1 MDLSN
6 LCISCFRR
14 LNPGQSNCPYCGY
27 PQSDIPKEKFHLAPK
42 TVIHNRYVIGHACGT
57 GGFGIT
63 YKALDLQLNEVVA
76 IKEFFP
82 SGMVQ
87 RVPGEKNI
95 IVFGNK
101 RDAFEKEKERFL
113 LEART
118 IAKFAGNENIV
129 DVYNYFEENQTAYIV
144 MEFLDGISLKDYLK
158 QCGGKLDLKTAVEI
172 TQEILKGLKV
182 IHQNKII
189 HRDVSADNVMLTLN
203 NKIKLFDFGAAR
215 ISSEDDKTRTV
226 VVKKG
231 YAPPEQY
238 RNKSKQGP
246 YTDVYAVGA
255 LFYFMLTGELPPESV
270 DRAANNEKVVPP
282 SKLVPKLPAY
292 IDHAIM
298 KALAVKPELRFRNA
312 DEFLRALVQKKEV
325 LTPERELKKR
335 KAIRRSIFSF
345 IIVVLVGVLSFSG
358 VVGYGVSNFQIGV
371 PAPLTVL
378 MVRPDGVSPDQD
390 EAVAQE
396 LISNYQVYMQNQKY
410 KKFAEFNDQII
421 QIDFASPEE
430 YQSKLLDENNQPRYD
445 VYLSDYLTGENVP
458 VGADLSWA
466 IEQVAEF
473 YPYPLLANSSAN
485 RFSAQFD
492 CDVLYINRSLF
503 GGTEEEAVIE
513 VRTALA
519 DIVNNNYN
527 QCLID
532 PACSTALIAQ
542 ADSLTREQI
551 NQVNSRITGNTN
563 PLTSAECS
571 ALFAQGKIKAY
582 IGKYSQRNF
591 DRKNIHDLVIVP
603 LCYKDQQSADS
614 LAADGISVAFEGKQN
629 WCLRSDLSGGQ
640 FYEGLYFI
648 CCMADGNTQQMLSA
662 NGYAEYLS
670 GNINVLKQS
679 QTEEFILKA
688 LGISK

>member
-27 PQSDIPKEKFHLAPK
+27 LQSDIPKEKFHLAPK

-118 IAKFAGNENIV
+118 ISKFAGNENIV

-215 ISSEDDKTRTV
+215 ISSEEDKTRTV

-246 YTDVYAVGA
+246 YTDVYAAGA
-255 LFYFMLTGELPPESV
+255 LFYLMLTGELPAESV
-270 DRAANNEKVVPP
+270 DRAANNEKVLPP
-282 SKLVPKLPAY
+282 SKLVPGIPSY

-298 KALAVKPELRFRNA
+298 KALAIKPELRFRNA
-312 DEFLRALVQKKEV
+312 DEFLRALVQQKEV

-335 KAIRRSIFSF
+335 KTIRRSVFSAIIF
-345 IIVVLVGVLSFSG
+345 VLVGVLAYSG
-358 VVGYGVSNFQIGV
+358 VVGYGISNFQIGQ
-371 PAPLTVL
+371 PTQLTVL
-378 MVRPDGVSPDQD
+378 LARPEGVSPDQD
-390 EAVAQE
+390 AALEQE
-396 LISNYQVYMQNQKY
+396 LISNYQIYMQNRKY
-410 KKFAEFNDQII
+410 KKAAQFNDQII
-421 QIDFASPEE
+421 QIDFASPAE
-430 YQSKLLDENNQPRYD
+430 YQEKLLDENNQPRYD
-445 VYLSDYLTGENVP
+445 IYLSDYLTEENIP
-458 VGADLSWA
+458 AGTDISWA
-466 IEQVAEF
+466 IEQVSEF
-473 YPYPLLANSSAN
+473 YPTQLLVNSSATQ
-485 RFSAQFD
+485 FSAQFD

-503 GGTEEEAVIE
+503 GGTEEEAIKE

-519 DIVNNNYN
+519 DILNNNYN

-532 PACSTALIAQ
+532 PACSTALVAQ
-542 ADSLTREQI
+542 AENLTQEQI
-551 NQVNSRITGNTN
+551 NQVNSRITRNTN
-563 PLTSAECS
+563 PMNSAECS
-571 ALFAQGKIKAY
+571 SLFAQGKIKAY

-591 DRKNIHDLVIVP
+591 DRKNIHDLIIAP
-603 LCYKDQQSADS
+603 LCYKDRQSADA
-614 LAADGISVAFEGKQN
+614 LAADGVYIPFEGKQN
-629 WCLRSDLSGGQ
+629 WCVRSDLHGGLR
-640 FYEGLYFI
+640 YEALYFI
-648 CCMADGNTQQMLSA
+648 CCLADGNTQQMLSA
-662 NGYAEYLS
+662 NGYSEYLS
-670 GNINVLKQS
+670 GNINVLNQS